1 LTDPIGGSA
10 PDPKRPVQ
18 SPAARL
24 VHDLANPLS
33 AVLAE
38 AQLLLLDADTLAPE
52 VVTSLRAIE
61 TAALRMRALL
71 REVSSPRE

>member
-1 LTDPIGGSA
+1 
-10 PDPKRPVQ
+10 VQ